1 MTTETTTN
9 LHIYFVLDRSGSMA
23 TIASDVIGGFNSFLA
38 AQKAESSEALMTLIQ
53 FDSTDPYEI
62 LASAIP
68 LTEIP
73 NLSAATFQPRG
84 GTPLYDAIGHAI
96 ADATIRNER
105 LVAEG
110 AAAEEVLC
118 IFFTDGEENQ
128 SREYDR
134 DAIARLV
141 TAREAAGWTFVYM
154 GANQDAYAE
163 GGKVAMRQANTAN
176 FVADSVGS
184 ELAFSDL
191 SRSVSR
197 KMTMMRMAMPSDN
210 TDFFGGDKQA
220 DDDASARTSP
230 SKARRRSRRRA
241 S

>member
-110 AAAEEVLC
+110 AAA
-118 IFFTDGEENQ
+118 EENQ